1 MSSAAIACYATVN
14 VELYDVY
21 LQIGAYGQYLLVVG
35 DTFGGKAIVGRDIL
49 NHYVV
54 TLDGPAAVVEIT
66 P

>member
-1 MSSAAIACYATVN
+1 MN